1 MVSITGAIT
10 AFFGA
15 TELVEHEDFLR
26 APLSGTVRF
35 WNWNRPAVGEAR
47 EISAG
52 GIFVQTDDVLAEGAR
67 VTLRVDVPGFRSVTV
82 LGQVVR
88 TVKGGLLHPAGM
100 GIRFLDLM
108 PADQRAIIEFVL
120 QRRPAANVV

>member
-1 MVSITGAIT
+1 V
-10 AFFGA
+10 
-15 TELVEHEDFLR
+15 EREVVEHEDFLR

-52 GIFVQTDDVLAEGAR
+52 GIFVQTDDVLPEGSR
-67 VTLRVDVPGFRSVTV
+67 LTLRLEVPGFRSVTV

-88 TVKGGLLHPAGM
+88 TVKGGVLNPAGM

-108 PADQRAIIEFVL
+108 PGDQRAIIEFVL
-120 QRRPAANVV
+120 RRGPPHAA